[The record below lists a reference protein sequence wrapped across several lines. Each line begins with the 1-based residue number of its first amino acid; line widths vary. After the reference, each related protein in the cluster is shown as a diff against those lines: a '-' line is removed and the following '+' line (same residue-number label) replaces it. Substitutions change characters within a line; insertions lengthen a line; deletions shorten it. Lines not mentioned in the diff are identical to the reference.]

1 VRGVRA
7 EVEAKRQK
15 GEEYTIDLGGLDPEL
30 VRALLKDGGRIW
42 ATCPPGGRGKG
53 LLFPRPEVQ
62 KKYGIRAL
70 VVEIN
75 GYEIRVVSVILLR

>member
-1 VRGVRA
+1 VRA
-7 EVEAKRQK
+7 EVEARRTEGK
-15 GEEYTIDLGGLDPEL
+15 EYTIDFGGLDPEL

-42 ATCPPGGRGKG
+42 AACPPGGRGKG

-62 KKYGIRAL
+62 KKHGIRAL

-75 GYEIRVVSVILLR
+75 GYEITIMGMIPLK

>member
-1 VRGVRA
+1 VRENKDRSGGQ
-7 EVEAKRQK
+7 E
-15 GEEYTIDLGGLDPEL
+15 GEEYTIDFGGLDLKL

-62 KKYGIRAL
+62 KKYGIRVL

>member
-1 VRGVRA
+1 MRA
-7 EVEAKRQK
+7 EVEARRPES
-15 GEEYTIDLGGLDPEL
+15 EEYTIDFGDLDPEL

-70 VVEIN
+70 IIEIN
-75 GYEIRVVSVILLR
+75 GYEITIVGVAPLR

>member
-7 EVEAKRQK
+7 KVEAKRAR
-15 GEEYTIDLGGLDPEL
+15 GEEYTIDFGDLDPEL

-53 LLFPRPEVQ
+53 LLFPRPEIQ

-70 VVEIN
+70 IVEIN
-75 GYEIRVVSVILLR
+75 GYEITVIGIVPLK

>member
-1 VRGVRA
+1 MRA
-7 EVEAKRQK
+7 EVKAKRSK
-15 GEEYTIDLGGLDPEL
+15 GEEYTIDFGNLDPEL

-42 ATCPPGGRGKG
+42 ATCPPGGHGKG

-70 VVEIN
+70 VIEIN
-75 GYEIRVVSVILLR
+75 GYEIVITGVILLDS